1 MTPSEFAKDQI
12 ARMLEQAGADNVD
25 RQAALRALLDRAAAA
40 LAEDTSP
47 EDAKSE
53 LTFIANNLGDDE
65 DYAFMRP

>member
-12 ARMLEQAGADNVD
+12 DRMLEQAAADKID
-25 RQAALRALLDRAAAA
+25 RQATLRALLDRAAAT
-40 LAEDTSP
+40 LAEETSP
-47 EDAKSE
+47 EDAQNE